1 MRAILQVLVCSLVA
15 LGFFS
20 GAGSRANATPAQDA
34 QELMPAQ
41 SAAKAK
47 DLLQQVI
54 AALGGQAYLNV
65 HDSDCTGRVAEFGP
79 VGDFPEFTDFRDL
92 WLYPDKNRR
101 EYSIKRDQTVVGFLM
116 GVDGL
121 VYMPGGTTVTV
132 FNGSEGWLLGK
143 KGVELQTD
151 DAIKDFDDGLKT
163 GMDAMLRKR
172 LNEPGVEAYY
182 AGPDIIDRKEAEW
195 IEFSDSEHHNF
206 RLGIEKSTHLPLR
219 WVIATRDP
227 ETKRTSDVTT
237 SYIQFMFQD
246 GVRTPLNI
254 EQYHNDVRVTQTY
267 FSACKYNTDVSPQLF
282 TRAALEEQAA
292 QASKKGHKN
301 SKDKK

>member
-1 MRAILQVLVCSLVA
+1 MRGIWQALVCSIVA
-15 LGFFS
+15 LGFFF
-20 GAGSRANATPAQDA
+20 GMGMRATASPAQDA
-34 QELMPAQ
+34 QELMPEQ

-47 DLLQQVI
+47 ELLQQVI

-65 HDSDCTGRVAEFGP
+65 RDSDCTGRVAQFGP

-92 WLYPDKNRR
+92 WIYPDKNRR

-121 VYMPGGTTVTV
+121 VFMPGGTTVTV

-143 KGVELQTD
+143 KGVELQSD
-151 DAIKDFDDGLKT
+151 DAIKEFDDGLQT
-163 GMDAMLRKR
+163 SMDAMLRKR
-172 LNEPGVEAYY
+172 LNEPGVEAHY
-182 AGPDIIDRKEAEW
+182 AGSDIIDLKEAEW
-195 IEFSDSEHHNF
+195 VEFSDSEHHDF

-237 SYIQFMFQD
+237 SYVQFMFQD

-267 FSACKYNTDVSPQLF
+267 FSSCKYNTDVSPELF

-292 QASKKGHKN
+292 QAGKKGHKK